1 MFASVG
7 GVLWESVSDSQLC
20 QFLMQ
25 ATEDYMKSFGQQKNL
40 VPHHLL
46 QTLTPVSYTYGFIDF
61 C

>member
-25 ATEDYMKSFGQQKNL
+25 ATEDYMMSFGQQKNL
-40 VPHHLL
+40 APHHLL
-46 QTLTPVSYTYGFIDF
+46 QMLTPVSYTYGFIDF

>member
-7 GVLWESVSDSQLC
+7 DVLWESVSDSQLC

-25 ATEDYMKSFGQQKNL
+25 ATEDYMTSFGPQKNL
-40 VPHHLL
+40 APHHLL

>member
-40 VPHHLL
+40 PPHHLL

>member
-25 ATEDYMKSFGQQKNL
+25 ATEDYMKSFGKQKNL
-40 VPHHLL
+40 APHHLL

>member
-7 GVLWESVSDSQLC
+7 DVLWESVSDSQLC

-25 ATEDYMKSFGQQKNL
+25 ATEDYMTSFGQQKNFA
-40 VPHHLL
+40 PHHLL

>member
-1 MFASVG
+1 MSF
-7 GVLWESVSDSQLC
+7 EKVSDSQLC

-25 ATEDYMKSFGQQKNL
+25 ATEDYMTSFGQQKNL
-40 VPHHLL
+40 APHHLL

>member
-25 ATEDYMKSFGQQKNL
+25 ATEDYMTSFGQQKNL
-40 VPHHLL
+40 AP
-46 QTLTPVSYTYGFIDF
+46 TIYSRR
-61 C
+61 